1 MKLVLATGNQGKVR
15 ELKTMLGDLDIE
27 VYSLKDFPEIGEIV
41 EDGET
46 FAENAV
52 KKAKVVAQ
60 AANMAALA
68 DDSGLEVDYLD
79 GAPGI
84 YSARFAGEGKSD
96 ADNNEKL
103 LSLLREVPQD
113 KRTARFRCVIAIC
126 TPGGQVYTA
135 DGAFEGFIGFELKGD
150 KGFGYDPLFYLPEYG
165 KTSAELDSD
174 LKNQISHRGK
184 ALAKAKS
191 VLAGMLERVEGTN
204 ADWGS
209 Q

>member
-15 ELKTMLGDLDIE
+15 EIKAILGDSDIE

-41 EDGET
+41 EDGLT

-52 KKAKVVAQ
+52 KKAQ
-60 AANMAALA
+60 AVSAATKMLALA
-68 DDSGLEVDYLD
+68 DDSGLEVDYLN

-96 ADNNEKL
+96 ADNNAKL
-103 LSLLREVPQD
+103 LSLLQDVPAA

-135 DGAFEGFIGFELKGD
+135 EGACEGVIGFTPKGD
-150 KGFGYDPLFYLPEYG
+150 RGFGYDPLFYLPEYDQ
-165 KTSAELDSD
+165 TFAELDLD
-174 LKNQISHRGK
+174 LKNRISHRGQ
-184 ALAKAKS
+184 ALANAKT
-191 VLAGMLERVEGTN
+191 VLAEVVERVE
-204 ADWGS
+204 
-209 Q
+209 

>member
-1 MKLVLATGNQGKVR
+1 MKLVLATGNQGKVKEMKAILD
-15 ELKTMLGDLDIE
+15 ELNIE
-27 VYSLKDFPEIGEIV
+27 VYSLKDFPEIDEIV
-41 EDGET
+41 EDGAT

-52 KKAKVVAQ
+52 IKARAVSKATDLV
-60 AANMAALA
+60 ALA

-96 ADNNEKL
+96 ADNNDKL
-103 LSLLREVPQD
+103 LSLLQEVPGNQ
-113 KRTARFRCVIAIC
+113 RTARFRCVIAIC

-135 DGAFEGFIGFELKGD
+135 DGTFEGLIGFELKGD

-165 KTSAELDSD
+165 KTSAELDPD

-191 VLAGMLERVEGTN
+191 VLAGMLERVETK
-204 ADWGS
+204 
-209 Q
+209 

>member
-15 ELKTMLGDLDIE
+15 EIKAILGDCNVE

-41 EDGET
+41 EDGST

-52 KKAKVVAQ
+52 KKARAVTEATK
-60 AANMAALA
+60 MAALA
-68 DDSGLEVDYLD
+68 DDSGLEVDYLN

-96 ADNNEKL
+96 ADNNAKL
-103 LSLLREVPQD
+103 LALLQEVPAE

-135 DGAFEGFIGFELKGD
+135 EGACEGIIGFKPKGD
-150 KGFGYDPLFYLPEYG
+150 KGFGYDPLFYLPEYHQ
-165 KTSAELDSD
+165 TFAELDLD
-174 LKNQISHRGK
+174 LKNRISHRGR
-184 ALAKAKS
+184 ALAKAKT
-191 VLAGMLERVEGTN
+191 VLEEVLERVEREQCGL
-204 ADWGS
+204 G
-209 Q
+209 

>member
-15 ELKTMLGDLDIE
+15 ELKAILGDLNIE
-27 VYSLKDFPEIGEIV
+27 VYSLKGFPEIGEIV
-41 EDGET
+41 EGGAT

-52 KKAKVVAQ
+52 IKAKAVSKATNLV
-60 AANMAALA
+60 ALA

-103 LSLLREVPQD
+103 LALLREVPLD

-135 DGAFEGFIGFELKGD
+135 DGTCEGIIEFGLRGD

-165 KTSAELDSD
+165 QTFAELDSV
-174 LKNQISHRGK
+174 LKNKISHRGQ
-184 ALAKAKS
+184 ALAKAKT
-191 VLAGMLERVEGTN
+191 VLAEVLKGVEG
-204 ADWGS
+204 D
-209 Q
+209 

>member
-15 ELKTMLGDLDIE
+15 ELRTILGDLNIE
-27 VYSLKDFPEIGEIV
+27 VYSLKDFPEVGEIV
-41 EDGET
+41 EDGAT
-46 FAENAV
+46 FTENAI

-60 AANMAALA
+60 VTNLVALA

-103 LSLLREVPQD
+103 LTLLREVPRD

-126 TPGGQVYTA
+126 TPSGQVYAT
-135 DGAFEGFIGFELKGD
+135 DGACEGIIGFELKGD
-150 KGFGYDPLFYLPEYG
+150 KGFGYDPLFYLPEYDQ
-165 KTSAELDSD
+165 TFAELDSG
-174 LKNQISHRGK
+174 LKNKISHRGQ
-184 ALAKAKS
+184 ALAKAKN
-191 VLAGMLERVEGTN
+191 VLAEVLKGVEVNN

-209 Q
+209 K